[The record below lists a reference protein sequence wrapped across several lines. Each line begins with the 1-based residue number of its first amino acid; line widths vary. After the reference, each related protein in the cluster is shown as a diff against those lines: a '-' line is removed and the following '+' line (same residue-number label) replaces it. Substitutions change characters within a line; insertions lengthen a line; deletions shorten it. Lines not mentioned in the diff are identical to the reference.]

1 MCATNDTVTLLDIF
15 ASAYERA
22 GGTHLDITPA
32 DAMLVYLGVYTQDSI
47 LDVASS
53 IAIDRLGRIWRELVM
68 ENRPEDV
75 RRLEPK
81 VLFAGGVDILL
92 THAPA
97 RGVGNLDDRPH
108 QGFACFNEAI
118 GAGAARF
125 LTPRP

>member
-1 MCATNDTVTLLDIF
+1 
-15 ASAYERA
+15 
-22 GGTHLDITPA
+22 
-32 DAMLVYLGVYTQDSI
+32 MLVYLGVYTQDRI

-53 IAIDRLGRIWRELVM
+53 IVIDRLGRIWRELVM
-68 ENRPEDV
+68 ENRPEDE

-81 VLFAGGVDILL
+81 VLLAGGVDILL